1 MPTDRERFEAAAGMT
16 PPRRAPYN
24 FVPFDDV
31 VLPSPLGPAGPS
43 HAEPLEDGIC
53 GELEVTW
60 TVETPLLI
68 GGRSND
74 EPVRLGEGGPFVVPG
89 ASLRGTIRA
98 VLEIAAYGRTRFV
111 DDRRFSLRDFD
122 HETWKDIVRLRGP
135 RDRPRA
141 GWLEK
146 TASGIELREVDW
158 EPVPI
163 EAICRVLD
171 LPATDHCNAW
181 HRLSLHERH
190 ELLQRKRMAGSVD
203 LGGIVPRL
211 AGRKG
216 TLVVAGAVKS
226 VVDRANTGRG
236 QPTNKKS
243 EAAFLDGEKNVYPIG
258 ETAFRVFAEIQ
269 PEDGAGH
276 TERPVANWSY
286 WRPRFERG
294 EPVPVFFRGDPE
306 KARAGC
312 PDPRVFFVSLTRFY
326 RVPFGNTI
334 HDLLARSQAD
344 RPPNGLERVDLD
356 FVEALFGT
364 TPRSEPATERARRRG
379 RELAWRGRVF
389 FGFAELVSPNDV
401 APGPPERTLTMNPRA
416 SFYPFYLRPKPGS
429 KAIHPVDYDNPNA
442 ILAGRKRYP
451 ARNRGERLPAPPPDT
466 PERQVSQPRFLPAS
480 RERPLVFRSRI
491 RLHNLS
497 PVELGGLV
505 WAITLGEQGQREDR
519 GFRHLLG
526 RGKAFGRGQVEA
538 AITDA
543 RLERN
548 DGGKPPSLEE
558 AMAAFE
564 TWVLDSLRTKG
575 RTVPERF
582 TELAEIR
589 TLRAL
594 AHASTGEALAAH
606 LAYPELPG
614 AGTQPERILAAYKAL
629 RDLSGR
635 DPRREGV
642 AGRSAAVDPPDP
654 AFVGLPPYP
663 AGEVP

>member
-1 MPTDRERFEAAAGMT
+1 MPTDRERFEAAGGMI

-24 FVPFDDV
+24 FVPFDDI
-31 VLPSPLGPAGPS
+31 VLPSPAGPDGPS
-43 HAEPLEDGIC
+43 HAEPLLDGIC

-74 EPVRLGEGGPFVVPG
+74 EPVRLGEVGPFVIPG

-98 VLEIAAYGRTRFV
+98 VLEIAAYGRARFV

-122 HETWKDIVRLRGP
+122 HTTWKDIVRLRGP
-135 RDRPRA
+135 KDRPRA
-141 GWLEK
+141 GWLVK
-146 TASGIELREVDW
+146 TPSGIELREVDW
-158 EPVPI
+158 EPVSI

-171 LPATDHCNAW
+171 LPTTDHGNAW
-181 HRLSLHERH
+181 HRLSLQERH
-190 ELLQRKRMAGSVD
+190 ELLEQKGLHGSVD
-203 LGGIVPRL
+203 LGRFGSRL
-211 AGRKG
+211 EGRKG

-226 VVDRANTGRG
+226 EVDRAYTGRG

-243 EAAFLDGEKNVYPIG
+243 EAAFLAEVKTVYPIG
-258 ETAFRVFAEIQ
+258 EAAFRTFAEVQ
-269 PEDGAGH
+269 PADSAGH
-276 TERPVANWSY
+276 EGPPVANWSY
-286 WRPRFERG
+286 WRPRFELG
-294 EPVPVFFRGDPE
+294 EPVPVFFRGDPS
-306 KARAGC
+306 KARDRC
-312 PDPRVFFVSLTRFY
+312 PDPRAFFMSLTRFY
-326 RVPFGNTI
+326 RVPFRNTI
-334 HDLLARSQAD
+334 HDLLTRSQAD
-344 RPPNGLERVDLD
+344 RPPKGLDGVELD

-364 TPRSEPATERARRRG
+364 TPEAEPASERARRRG
-379 RELAWRGRVF
+379 RDLPWRGRVF

-401 APGPPERTLTMNPRA
+401 APGPPEPTLAMNPRA

-429 KAIHPVDYDNPNA
+429 KPTHPVDHDNPNA

-466 PERQVSQPRFLPAS
+466 PKRQVSAPRFLPAS

-526 RGKAFGRGQVEA
+526 RGKAFGRGQVKA

-564 TWVLDSLRTKG
+564 QWVLTALHGKG

-582 TELAEIR
+582 TRLPEIR

-594 AHASTGEALAAH
+594 AHAPTGEALGSH
-606 LAYPELPG
+606 LAFPELPG
-614 AGTQPERILAAYKAL
+614 TGTQPERILAAYKAL
-629 RDLSGR
+629 RDHSGHEQR
-635 DPRREGV
+635 GGV
-642 AGRSAAVDPPDP
+642 AGKNALVDPPDP

-663 AGEVP
+663 ADGVP